1 MDDDDA
7 ADVDTDSYEVLS
19 THPFCRGLRKEVV
32 LAISRASKR
41 WVFTTPGRIIVQEGT
56 VPGCKG
62 LTKWE
67 VSFEMGLPYIIPKWS
82 ILVLAQMVE
91 KMVKKKQE
99 LQRAERPPKK
109 TKPVFSLSR
118 DSRARPSAKLF

>member
-67 VSFEMGLPYIIPKWS
+67 VSFELGLPHIIPKWS
-82 ILVLAQMVE
+82 ILVLTQMVE
-91 KMVKKKQE
+91 KNGE
-99 LQRAERPPKK
+99 AK
-109 TKPVFSLSR
+109 TRTAKSR
-118 DSRARPSAKLF
+118 KITQQKH

>member
-67 VSFEMGLPYIIPKWS
+67 VSFEMGLPHIIPKWS
-82 ILVLAQMVE
+82 ILVLTHMVE

-109 TKPVFSLSR
+109 TKPVFFVES
-118 DSRARPSAKLF
+118 